1 MIDKLTRETHLC
13 KGENVPGGSFNNT
26 QTWSYAGPGTTRF
39 QRMREG
45 YTGVSELDEADKVHN
60 LFYYFHKDVKHRTKA
75 DIILTNACRNILDK

>member
-1 MIDKLTRETHLC
+1 
-13 KGENVPGGSFNNT
+13 
-26 QTWSYAGPGTTRF
+26 
-39 QRMREG
+39 MREG